1 MNIANFILTVDFNK
15 DYKKFIEYLFSLKDD
30 EYREFNQK
38 IVKTDNIIG
47 IRLPILKNIA
57 KNIAKVDYMSFIE
70 NNQHQYY
77 EEIMLHG
84 LVITYLKISFKE
96 SIILFDDYIKFID
109 SWATCD
115 SVVMNYKIVSKN
127 LDSCLI
133 KIKEYLRSEK
143 PFIKRVGIVLLF
155 YYLND
160 NYIDTVLEIS
170 DSIITTEYY
179 VKMANSWLISMCLVK
194 YYDKTINF
202 LKNCHL
208 DDWTY
213 NKTLQKA
220 IESYRIKDKDL
231 LRRMKRS

>member
-1 MNIANFILTVDFNK
+1 MNIQNFIHTVDFNQ
-15 DYKKFIEYLFSLKDD
+15 DYNKFIEYLFSLKDD
-30 EYREFNQK
+30 EYKKFNQK

-57 KNIAKVDYMSFIE
+57 KIIAKNDYLSFIK
-70 NNQHQYY
+70 NNKHQYS

-84 LVITYLKISFKE
+84 LVITYLKIDFNE
-96 SIILFDDYIKFID
+96 SIKLFDEYIKYID

-127 LDSCLI
+127 LDICLI
-133 KIKEYLRSEK
+133 KIKEYLKSDK

-160 NYIDTVLEIS
+160 DYIDEVLKLINSVKS
-170 DSIITTEYY
+170 DDYY
-179 VKMANSWLISMCLVK
+179 VKMANAWLISICLVK
-194 YYDKTINF
+194 YYDKTVKF
-202 LKNCHL
+202 LKSCQL

-213 NKTLQKA
+213 NKALQKA
-220 IESYRIKDKDL
+220 IESYRIKDKDT
-231 LRRMKRS
+231 LRKMKK

>member
-1 MNIANFILTVDFNK
+1 MNTQNFIRTVDFNQ
-15 DYKKFIEYLFSLKDD
+15 DYNKFIEYLFSLKDD
-30 EYREFNQK
+30 EYQKFNQK

-57 KNIAKVDYMSFIE
+57 KIIAKNDYLSFIK
-70 NNQHQYY
+70 NNKHQYS

-84 LVITYLKISFKE
+84 LVITYLKIDFNE
-96 SIILFDDYIKFID
+96 SIKLFDEYIKYID

-127 LDSCLI
+127 LDICLI
-133 KIKEYLRSEK
+133 KIKEYLKSDK

-160 NYIDTVLEIS
+160 DYIDEVLKLIN
-170 DSIITTEYY
+170 SIKSEDYY
-179 VKMANSWLISMCLVK
+179 VKMANAWLISICLVK
-194 YYDKTINF
+194 YYDKTVKF
-202 LKNCHL
+202 LKSCQL

-213 NKTLQKA
+213 NKALQKA
-220 IESYRIKDKDL
+220 IESYRIKDKET
-231 LRRMKRS
+231 LRKMKK

>member
-57 KNIAKVDYMSFIE
+57 KNIAKVDYMSFIK

-213 NKTLQKA
+213 NKALQKA

>member
-109 SWATCD
+109 
-115 SVVMNYKIVSKN
+115 
-127 LDSCLI
+127 
-133 KIKEYLRSEK
+133 
-143 PFIKRVGIVLLF
+143 
-155 YYLND
+155 
-160 NYIDTVLEIS
+160 
-170 DSIITTEYY
+170 
-179 VKMANSWLISMCLVK
+179 
-194 YYDKTINF
+194 
-202 LKNCHL
+202 
-208 DDWTY
+208 
-213 NKTLQKA
+213 
-220 IESYRIKDKDL
+220 
-231 LRRMKRS
+231 

>member
-1 MNIANFILTVDFNK
+1 MNTQNFIRTVDFNQ
-15 DYKKFIEYLFSLKDD
+15 DYNKFIEYLFSLKDD
-30 EYREFNQK
+30 EYQKFNQK

-57 KNIAKVDYMSFIE
+57 KIIAKNDYLSFIK
-70 NNQHQYY
+70 NNKHQYS

-84 LVITYLKISFKE
+84 LVITYLKIDFNE
-96 SIILFDDYIKFID
+96 SIKLFDEYIKYID

-127 LDSCLI
+127 LDICLI
-133 KIKEYLRSEK
+133 KIKEYLKSDK

-160 NYIDTVLEIS
+160 DYIDEVLKLIN
-170 DSIITTEYY
+170 SIKSEDYY
-179 VKMANSWLISMCLVK
+179 VKMANAWLISICLVK
-194 YYDKTINF
+194 YYDKTVKF
-202 LKNCHL
+202 LKSCQL

-213 NKTLQKA
+213 NKALKKA
-220 IESYRIKDKDL
+220 IESYRIKDKEI
-231 LRRMKRS
+231 LRKMKK

>member
-1 MNIANFILTVDFNK
+1 MNTQNFIRTVDFNQ
-15 DYKKFIEYLFSLKDD
+15 DYNKFIEYLFSLKDD
-30 EYREFNQK
+30 EYKKFNQK

-57 KNIAKVDYMSFIE
+57 KIIAKNDYLSFIK
-70 NNQHQYY
+70 NNKHQYS

-84 LVITYLKISFKE
+84 LVITYLKIDFNE
-96 SIILFDDYIKFID
+96 SIKLFDEYIKYID

-127 LDSCLI
+127 LDICLI
-133 KIKEYLRSEK
+133 KIKEYLKSDK

-160 NYIDTVLEIS
+160 DYIDEVLKLINSIKS
-170 DSIITTEYY
+170 DDYY
-179 VKMANSWLISMCLVK
+179 VKMANAWLISICLVK
-194 YYDKTINF
+194 YYDKTVKF
-202 LKNCHL
+202 LKSCQL

-213 NKTLQKA
+213 NKALQKA
-220 IESYRIKDKDL
+220 IESYRIKDKEI
-231 LRRMKRS
+231 LRKMKK

>member
-1 MNIANFILTVDFNK
+1 MNIVNFILTVDFNK

-30 EYREFNQK
+30 EYRKFNQK
-38 IVKTDNIIG
+38 IIKTDNIIG
-47 IRLPILKNIA
+47 IRLHILKNIA
-57 KNIAKVDYMSFIE
+57 KNIAKVDYMSFIK

-84 LVITYLKISFKE
+84 LVITYLKVSFEE
-96 SIILFDDYIKFID
+96 SVILFDDYIKFID

-127 LDSCLI
+127 LDFYLI
-133 KIKEYLRSEK
+133 KIKEYLSNK
-143 PFIKRVGIVLLF
+143 KTFIKRVGIVLLF

-160 NYIDTVLEIS
+160 KYIDSVLEIS
-170 DSIITTEYY
+170 DSIVTTEYY
-179 VKMANSWLISMCLVK
+179 VKMANSWLISICLIK

-213 NKTLQKA
+213 NKALQKA
-220 IESYRIKDKDL
+220 IESHRIKDKDF
-231 LRRMKRS
+231 LRKMKRS

>member
-1 MNIANFILTVDFNK
+1 MNTQNFIRTVDFNQ
-15 DYKKFIEYLFSLKDD
+15 DYNKFIEYLFSLKDD
-30 EYREFNQK
+30 EYKKFNQK

-57 KNIAKVDYMSFIE
+57 KTIAKNDYLSFIK
-70 NNQHQYY
+70 NNKHQYS

-84 LVITYLKISFKE
+84 LVITYLKIDFNE
-96 SIILFDDYIKFID
+96 SIKLFDEYIKYID

-127 LDSCLI
+127 LDICLI
-133 KIKEYLRSEK
+133 KIKEYLKSDK

-160 NYIDTVLEIS
+160 DYIDEVLKLIN
-170 DSIITTEYY
+170 SIKSEDYY
-179 VKMANSWLISMCLVK
+179 VKMANAWLISICLVK
-194 YYDKTINF
+194 YYDKTVKF
-202 LKNCHL
+202 LKSCQL

-213 NKTLQKA
+213 NKALQKA
-220 IESYRIKDKDL
+220 IESYRIKDKDT
-231 LRRMKRS
+231 LRKMKK

>member
-1 MNIANFILTVDFNK
+1 MNTQNFIHTVDFNQ
-15 DYKKFIEYLFSLKDD
+15 DYNKFIEYLFSLKDD
-30 EYREFNQK
+30 EYKKFNQK

-57 KNIAKVDYMSFIE
+57 KIIAKNDYLSFIK
-70 NNQHQYY
+70 NNKHQYS

-84 LVITYLKISFKE
+84 LVITYLKIDFNE
-96 SIILFDDYIKFID
+96 SIKLFDEYIKYID

-127 LDSCLI
+127 LDICLI
-133 KIKEYLRSEK
+133 KIKEYLKSDK

-160 NYIDTVLEIS
+160 DYIDEVLKLINSVKS
-170 DSIITTEYY
+170 DDYY
-179 VKMANSWLISMCLVK
+179 VKMANAWLISICLVK
-194 YYDKTINF
+194 YYDKTVKF
-202 LKNCHL
+202 LKSCQL

-213 NKTLQKA
+213 NKALQKA
-220 IESYRIKDKDL
+220 IESYRIKDKET
-231 LRRMKRS
+231 LRKMKK

>member
-1 MNIANFILTVDFNK
+1 M
-15 DYKKFIEYLFSLKDD
+15 
-30 EYREFNQK
+30 
-38 IVKTDNIIG
+38 
-47 IRLPILKNIA
+47 
-57 KNIAKVDYMSFIE
+57 
-70 NNQHQYY
+70 
-77 EEIMLHG
+77 
-84 LVITYLKISFKE
+84 
-96 SIILFDDYIKFID
+96 
-109 SWATCD
+109 
-115 SVVMNYKIVSKN
+115 KN
-127 LDSCLI
+127 LNL
-133 KIKEYLRSEK
+133 
-143 PFIKRVGIVLLF
+143 
-155 YYLND
+155 YLND

-213 NKTLQKA
+213 NKALQKA

>member
-1 MNIANFILTVDFNK
+1 MNTQNFIHTVDFNQ
-15 DYKKFIEYLFSLKDD
+15 DYNKFIEYLFSLKDD
-30 EYREFNQK
+30 EYKKFNQK

-57 KNIAKVDYMSFIE
+57 KIIAKNEYLSFIK
-70 NNQHQYY
+70 NNKHQYS

-84 LVITYLKISFKE
+84 LVITYLKIDFNE
-96 SIILFDDYIKFID
+96 SIKLFDEYIKYID

-127 LDSCLI
+127 LDICLI
-133 KIKEYLRSEK
+133 KIKEYLKSDK

-160 NYIDTVLEIS
+160 DYIDEVLKLIN
-170 DSIITTEYY
+170 SIKSEDYY
-179 VKMANSWLISMCLVK
+179 VKMANAWLISICLVK
-194 YYDKTINF
+194 YYDKTVKF
-202 LKNCHL
+202 LKSCQL

-213 NKTLQKA
+213 NKALKKA
-220 IESYRIKDKDL
+220 IESYRIKDKEI
-231 LRRMKRS
+231 LRKMKK

>member
-1 MNIANFILTVDFNK
+1 MNTQNFIHTVDFNQ
-15 DYKKFIEYLFSLKDD
+15 DYNKFIEYLFSLKDD
-30 EYREFNQK
+30 EYKKFNQK

-57 KNIAKVDYMSFIE
+57 KIIAKNDYLSFIK
-70 NNQHQYY
+70 NNKHQYS

-84 LVITYLKISFKE
+84 LVITYLKIDFNE
-96 SIILFDDYIKFID
+96 SIKLFDEYIKYID

-127 LDSCLI
+127 LDICLI
-133 KIKEYLRSEK
+133 KIKEYLKSDK

-160 NYIDTVLEIS
+160 DYIDEVLKLIN
-170 DSIITTEYY
+170 SIKSEDYY
-179 VKMANSWLISMCLVK
+179 VKMANAWLISICLVK
-194 YYDKTINF
+194 YYDKTVKF
-202 LKNCHL
+202 LKSCQL

-213 NKTLQKA
+213 NKALQKA
-220 IESYRIKDKDL
+220 IESYRIKDKEI
-231 LRRMKRS
+231 LRKMKK

>member
-1 MNIANFILTVDFNK
+1 MNTQNFIHTVDFNQ
-15 DYKKFIEYLFSLKDD
+15 DYNKFIEYLFSLKDD
-30 EYREFNQK
+30 EYQKFNQK

-57 KNIAKVDYMSFIE
+57 KIIAKNDYLSFIK
-70 NNQHQYY
+70 NNKHQYS

-84 LVITYLKISFKE
+84 LVITYLKIDFNE
-96 SIILFDDYIKFID
+96 SIKLFDEYIKYID

-127 LDSCLI
+127 LDICLI
-133 KIKEYLRSEK
+133 KIKEYLKSDK

-160 NYIDTVLEIS
+160 DYIDEVLKLIN
-170 DSIITTEYY
+170 SIKSEDYY
-179 VKMANSWLISMCLVK
+179 VKMANAWLISICLVK
-194 YYDKTINF
+194 YYDKTVKF
-202 LKNCHL
+202 LKSCQL

-213 NKTLQKA
+213 NKALKKA
-220 IESYRIKDKDL
+220 IESYRIKDKEI
-231 LRRMKRS
+231 LRKMKK

>member
-1 MNIANFILTVDFNK
+1 MNTQNFIHTVNFNQ
-15 DYKKFIEYLFSLKDD
+15 DYNKFIEYLFSLKDD
-30 EYREFNQK
+30 EYKKFNQK

-57 KNIAKVDYMSFIE
+57 KIIAKNDYLSFIK
-70 NNQHQYY
+70 NNKHQYS

-84 LVITYLKISFKE
+84 LVITYLKIDFNE
-96 SIILFDDYIKFID
+96 SIKLFDEYIKYID

-127 LDSCLI
+127 LDICLI
-133 KIKEYLRSEK
+133 KIKEYLKSDK

-160 NYIDTVLEIS
+160 DYIDEVLKLINSVKS
-170 DSIITTEYY
+170 DDYY
-179 VKMANSWLISMCLVK
+179 VKMANAWLISICLVK
-194 YYDKTINF
+194 YYDKTVKF
-202 LKNCHL
+202 LKSCQL

-213 NKTLQKA
+213 NKALQKA
-220 IESYRIKDKDL
+220 IESYRIKDKET
-231 LRRMKRS
+231 LRKMKF

>member
-213 NKTLQKA
+213 NKALQKA

>member
-1 MNIANFILTVDFNK
+1 MNTQNFIRTVDFNQ
-15 DYKKFIEYLFSLKDD
+15 DYNKFIEYLFSLKDD

-57 KNIAKVDYMSFIE
+57 KNIAKVDYMSFIK

-213 NKTLQKA
+213 NKALQKA

>member
-1 MNIANFILTVDFNK
+1 MNTQNFIHTVDFNQ
-15 DYKKFIEYLFSLKDD
+15 DYNKFIEYLFSLKDD
-30 EYREFNQK
+30 EYKKFNQK

-57 KNIAKVDYMSFIE
+57 KIIAKNDYLSFIK
-70 NNQHQYY
+70 NNKHQYS

-84 LVITYLKISFKE
+84 LVITYLKIDFNE
-96 SIILFDDYIKFID
+96 SIKLFDEYIKYID

-127 LDSCLI
+127 LDICLI
-133 KIKEYLRSEK
+133 KIKEYLKSDK

-160 NYIDTVLEIS
+160 DYIDEVLKLIN
-170 DSIITTEYY
+170 SIKSEDYY
-179 VKMANSWLISMCLVK
+179 VKMANAWLISICLVK
-194 YYDKTINF
+194 HYDKTVKF
-202 LKNCHL
+202 LKSCQL

-213 NKTLQKA
+213 NKALQKA
-220 IESYRIKDKDL
+220 IESYRIKDKDT
-231 LRRMKRS
+231 LRKMKK

>member
-1 MNIANFILTVDFNK
+1 MNTQNFIRTVDFNQ
-15 DYKKFIEYLFSLKDD
+15 DYNKFIEYLFSLKDD
-30 EYREFNQK
+30 EYQKFNQK

-57 KNIAKVDYMSFIE
+57 KIIAKNDYLSFIK
-70 NNQHQYY
+70 NNKHQYS

-84 LVITYLKISFKE
+84 LVITYLKIDFNE
-96 SIILFDDYIKFID
+96 SIKLFDEYIKYID

-127 LDSCLI
+127 LDICLI
-133 KIKEYLRSEK
+133 KIKEYLKSDK

-160 NYIDTVLEIS
+160 DYIDEVLKLINSIKS
-170 DSIITTEYY
+170 DDYY
-179 VKMANSWLISMCLVK
+179 VKMANAWLISICLVK
-194 YYDKTINF
+194 YYDKTVKF
-202 LKNCHL
+202 LKSCQL

-213 NKTLQKA
+213 NKALQKA
-220 IESYRIKDKDL
+220 IESYRIKDKEI
-231 LRRMKRS
+231 LRKMKK

>member
-1 MNIANFILTVDFNK
+1 MNTQNFIRTVDFNQ
-15 DYKKFIEYLFSLKDD
+15 DYNKFIEYLFSLKDD
-30 EYREFNQK
+30 EYKKFNQK

-57 KNIAKVDYMSFIE
+57 KIIAKNDYLSFIK
-70 NNQHQYY
+70 NNKHQYS

-84 LVITYLKISFKE
+84 LVITYLKIDFNE
-96 SIILFDDYIKFID
+96 SIKLFDEYIKYID

-127 LDSCLI
+127 LDICLI
-133 KIKEYLRSEK
+133 KIKEYLKSDK

-160 NYIDTVLEIS
+160 DYIDEVLKLIN
-170 DSIITTEYY
+170 SIKSEDYY
-179 VKMANSWLISMCLVK
+179 VKMANAWLISICLVK
-194 YYDKTINF
+194 YYDKTVKF
-202 LKNCHL
+202 LKSCQL

-213 NKTLQKA
+213 NKALKKA
-220 IESYRIKDKDL
+220 IESYRIKDKEI
-231 LRRMKRS
+231 LRKMKK

>member
-1 MNIANFILTVDFNK
+1 MNTQNFIRTVDFNQ
-15 DYKKFIEYLFSLKDD
+15 DYNKFIEYLFSLKDD
-30 EYREFNQK
+30 EYQKFNQK

-57 KNIAKVDYMSFIE
+57 KIIAKNDYLSFIK
-70 NNQHQYY
+70 NNKHQYS

-84 LVITYLKISFKE
+84 LVITYLKIDFNE
-96 SIILFDDYIKFID
+96 SIKLFDEYIKYID

-127 LDSCLI
+127 LDICLI
-133 KIKEYLRSEK
+133 KIKEHLKSDK

-160 NYIDTVLEIS
+160 DYIDEVLKLIN
-170 DSIITTEYY
+170 SIKSEDYY
-179 VKMANSWLISMCLVK
+179 VKMANAWLISICLVK
-194 YYDKTINF
+194 YYDKTVKF
-202 LKNCHL
+202 LKSCQL

-213 NKTLQKA
+213 NKALKKA
-220 IESYRIKDKDL
+220 IESYRIKDKEI
-231 LRRMKRS
+231 LRKMKK

>member
-1 MNIANFILTVDFNK
+1 MNIVNFILTVDFNK

-57 KNIAKVDYMSFIE
+57 KNIAKVDYMSFIK

-84 LVITYLKISFKE
+84 LVITYLKVSFEE
-96 SIILFDDYIKFID
+96 SVILFDDYIKFID

-127 LDSCLI
+127 LDFYLI
-133 KIKEYLRSEK
+133 KIKEYLSNK
-143 PFIKRVGIVLLF
+143 KTFIKRVGIVLLF

-160 NYIDTVLEIS
+160 KYIDSVLEIS
-170 DSIITTEYY
+170 DSIVTTEYY
-179 VKMANSWLISMCLVK
+179 VKMANSWLISICLIK

-213 NKTLQKA
+213 NKALQKA
-220 IESYRIKDKDL
+220 IESNRIKDKDF
-231 LRRMKRS
+231 LRKMKRS